1 MDSLQT
7 ADWENL
13 GREGWNVRTREEV
26 GRNKWGQQG
35 SIRGPKKGPERDPVE
50 GTAVVPRFDV
60 EWEFSRK
67 KKSIL
72 VS

>member
-1 MDSLQT
+1 M
-7 ADWENL
+7 
-13 GREGWNVRTREEV
+13 RTREEV
-26 GRNKWGQQG
+26 WTNKWGQQG

-60 EWEFSRK
+60 GWEFSRK